1 MLGEKYLLA
10 SIFVFKGKVSL
21 TLKIII
27 TPDNCLKPSQK
38 KDTKLI
44 SHTENSQL
52 EGGKRERKK
61 GKERKRGRKKPPTQ
75 PGGINIKK

>member
-52 EGGKRERKK
+52 EGGK
-61 GKERKRGRKKPPTQ
+61 GKERKVKREREEERNHQHNQAG
-75 PGGINIKK
+75 